1 MLWRDVRR
9 MYGDSSL
16 ARLQRVV
23 WCGMGWDGEGTP
35 LMNCCLHM
43 DSSGN
48 PSGKIHPFG
57 YFWVFLMMPPTK
69 SASR

>member
-1 MLWRDVRR
+1 
-9 MYGDSSL
+9 
-16 ARLQRVV
+16 
-23 WCGMGWDGEGTP
+23 
-35 LMNCCLHM
+35 M

-57 YFWVFLMMPPTK
+57 YFWVFLMMSPTK

>member
-1 MLWRDVRR
+1 
-9 MYGDSSL
+9 
-16 ARLQRVV
+16 
-23 WCGMGWDGEGTP
+23 MGGREGGEDAGRW
-35 LMNCCLHM
+35 HSYIYM

-69 SASR
+69 SASK